1 MIDKK
6 FIVSL
11 LVKATSGQ
19 KKKFVK
25 QTIHPRREWFI
36 GLLLFVVLVAVGGA
50 FSAYN
55 FVRYTALH
63 VTLPGSTPTVEMYKE
78 NTVKKALQIYTEKQK
93 TFSGSF
99 ERIQTPQVVVDTIET
114 PAETP
119 TVVET
124 PEETLPV
131 VEAAAEEETPIEATE
146 ETEVPS
152 GPFEQAP

>member
-6 FIVSL
+6 YIVSL
-11 LVKATSGQ
+11 LVKVTSGQ

-36 GLLLFVVLVAVGGA
+36 GLLLFVVLVALGGA

-99 ERIQTPQVVVDTIET
+99 ESIQTPEVPVET
-114 PAETP
+114 PVVEVSEEVVSPTVEEVPETP
-119 TVVET
+119 T
-124 PEETLPV
+124 EEV
-131 VEAAAEEETPIEATE
+131 VEAEI
-146 ETEVPS
+146 PS